1 MRSSAKIP
9 NRLYI
14 SGLYAT
20 INISAIIISL
30 GYVYALMAQGTLTS
44 LLSGYL
50 RVSFGII
57 FVVNIPFCLWVTSP
71 ISRLQSA
78 LVKNELLDEPLI
90 RRSLNL
96 SLKVGVMIF
105 IQFVLLLI
113 PVVINISG
121 WSSDILSHLIIIAG
135 VVPLMHGLLGYY
147 IFALFQRKKITAV
160 LFSETSLPPMFSL
173 SITKTWY
180 HIAVLIILLV
190 IVLPVSI
197 GIILAAEEK
206 RIALIQYLSIHFVVV
221 GSLIGWAALRA
232 VFQPVEELYS
242 LMTKVKDGDL
252 NVKAKIYAVDT
263 MGALSQHFNLMVQG
277 LQQREHIRR
286 VFGRYVAKEVADVIL
301 DGHVNLGGEKR
312 IATILF
318 TDIRCFT
325 NLSERLSPEEVVTFL
340 NEYFEVM
347 VSCVTE
353 CGGIVDKFIGDA
365 ILCVFGAPVKGESI
379 SADAIS
385 AMNCAKKMREALVS
399 LNAKRSKN
407 GQQAIKMGIGVH
419 TGPLVVGNI
428 GTTERMEYT
437 VIGDTVN
444 LCSRLEQMTKDL
456 HRAVLVSDTTAELVK
471 EEFELQE
478 LTTIEV
484 RGRKE
489 KVTVFYLN
497 NA

>member
-1 MRSSAKIP
+1 MESSAKMP
-9 NRLYI
+9 NRLVI
-14 SGLYAT
+14 CGLYAI
-20 INISAIIISL
+20 INVSAIIISL
-30 GYVYALMAQGTLTS
+30 GYVYALMGQGTLTS

-50 RVSFGII
+50 KVSFGII

-71 ISRLQSA
+71 IKDLQKA
-78 LVKNELLDEPLI
+78 LVQKELLGENLI
-90 RRSLNL
+90 RRSLSL

-105 IQFVLLLI
+105 VQFVLLLT

-121 WSSDILSHLIIIAG
+121 WSSAILSHLIIIAG
-135 VVPLMHGLLGYY
+135 VVPLMQGLLGYY
-147 IFALFQRKKITAV
+147 TFALFQRQKITAV
-160 LFSETSLPPMFSL
+160 LFAETLIPPMFSQHM
-173 SITKTWY
+173 TKTWH

-252 NVKAKIYAVDT
+252 NVKANIYAIDT

-286 VFGRYVAKEVADVIL
+286 VFGRYVAKEVAEVIL
-301 DGHVNLGGEKR
+301 DGDVNLGGEKR
-312 IATILF
+312 TATVLF
-318 TDIRCFT
+318 TDIRRFT
-325 NLSERLSPEEVVTFL
+325 NLSERLSPEEVVNFL

-379 SADAIS
+379 SADALS
-385 AMNCAKKMREALVS
+385 AMNCAKKMREKLLI
-399 LNAKRSKN
+399 LNAKRTKK
-407 GQQAIKMGIGVH
+407 GLLEIQMGIGVH
-419 TGPLVVGNI
+419 TGPLVAGNI

-444 LCSRLEQMTKDL
+444 LCSRLEQMTKSL
-456 HRAVLVSDTTAELVK
+456 KRAVLVSETTAALVE

-489 KVTVFYLN
+489 KVTVFYLDN
-497 NA
+497 V